1 MRKILTL
8 IALPLSIA
16 LSAQVT
22 FNVLQ
27 PVDIQGSYAHTW
39 ADPEPDGWNT
49 PDMELVENRLIGD
62 LALAVDATE
71 DDSLVCE
78 AVLNTAAV
86 EGKVALIYRGECN
99 YSTKALNCQQAGAIA
114 VVVINNVPGAP
125 VGMGSGEDGAL
136 VDIPVFQISDVD
148 GALLR
153 AAMDDATVTVLLG
166 NKTGYFASD
175 IGFVNRGILLP
186 PSLSLPFWLTANPGE
201 FSVRVGAYVHNF
213 GTEPFTDV
221 VLNANVLHNGGALYN
236 EGSTPFEVLPGD
248 SVFVELP
255 VFDQAAWEGEYTLT
269 YNTLGGSPDEYAA
282 DNTFVVPFAF
292 DSLFTMVPR
301 DAATG
306 IPITTI
312 GIQPAPASTDYET
325 CLHFR
330 DANASRTAVTG
341 LHLYASIAEPG
352 DMEDELIIS
361 RIYQWDDEFTGL
373 SDPNF
378 TISTLTAIHSQEHF
392 VVDTGNFVTTY
403 LSFDAP
409 VVLEDD
415 QRYLICA
422 NTLNAGVFLGH
433 NETVHMATTEEVH
446 DQPVDPHRGDDGW
459 FIGFVG
465 GPVSSL
471 GVSMIESS
479 TIGFAERENRAVA
492 TWPNPSTGIFQVGL
506 EGHGRTQLHLT
517 DAMGREVRTF
527 STSASTFTIDLR
539 GEARGVYLLSIQS
552 DKGRAVARLVVE

>member
-8 IALPLSIA
+8 IALPATLA
-16 LSAQVT
+16 LSAQVS

-39 ADPEPDGWNT
+39 AEPDAEGWNT

-62 LALAVDATE
+62 LAVAVDATE
-71 DDSLVCE
+71 GDSLVCE

-86 EGKVALIYRGECN
+86 AGKVALIYRGECN

-114 VVVINNVPGAP
+114 VVVINNVAGAP
-125 VGMGSGEDGAL
+125 VGMGAGDDGPS
-136 VDIPVFQISDVD
+136 VTIPVFQISDVD

-186 PSLSLPFWLTANPGE
+186 PSLSLPSWLAANPGE
-201 FSVRVGAYVHNF
+201 FTVRVGAYVHNF
-213 GTEPFTDV
+213 GTDPSTEV
-221 VLNANVLHNGGALYN
+221 VLSANVVHDGGAVYN
-236 EGSTPFEVLPGD
+236 EASAPFEVLPGD
-248 SVFVELP
+248 SFFVELP
-255 VFDQAAWEGEYTLT
+255 TFDQDAWEGEYTLT
-269 YNTLGGSPDEYAA
+269 YNTISASSDEYTA
-282 DNTFVVPFAF
+282 DNSFEVPFAF

-301 DAATG
+301 DTDTG
-306 IPITTI
+306 IPVTTI
-312 GIQPAPASTDYET
+312 GIQPAPAVSDFET

-330 DANASRTAVTG
+330 DANASRTAVVG

-378 TISTLTAIHSQEHF
+378 SISTLTAIHTQEHF
-392 VVDTGNFVTTY
+392 VADTGRFVTTY
-403 LSFDAP
+403 LPFDEA

-422 NTLNAGVFLGH
+422 NTLNATVFLGH
-433 NETVHMATTEEVH
+433 NEDVHMATTEEIH

-465 GPVSSL
+465 GAVSSV
-471 GVSMIESS
+471 GVAMIESS
-479 TIGFAERENRAVA
+479 AIGLVEREQATVA
-492 TWPNPSTGIFQVGL
+492 AWPNPSAGLFQVGL
-506 EGHGRTQLHLT
+506 EGHGRTFMQLT
-517 DAMGREVRTF
+517 DATGRLLRTIN
-527 STSASTFTIDLR
+527 TTAALHTIDLR

-552 DKGRAVARLVVE
+552 DRGRAVARLVVE